1 MSAKILI
8 IDDDDSIRN
17 CLLELLETEAY
28 TVCGGENGRIGL
40 RLVNDFKPD
49 LILCDIMMPELDG
62 YAVREQLLA
71 DPATA
76 AIPFIFLTARADRAA
91 QRRGLALGAAAYL
104 TKPFSLQE
112 LLQAVEGPLAKR
124 RTPVKRAEVPRTL
137 LAMPPHRGQRNSM
150 KLRTLCLGLII
161 SVWLAAC
168 SSNTITPMM
177 VQAAATPTTRSTIA
191 ATSAPSTGLKS
202 VAGRYLFTE
211 GPTTDATG
219 NVYFSDINA
228 GKIYKWSSDGSV
240 SVFLDG
246 LNKPNGLAFDHSG
259 NLIACEGGAGRL
271 IAIDSHGQ
279 ITVLADQYNGTRF
292 NEPND
297 LWIDPQGGIYFTDP
311 VYQLSK
317 VQAGEDVYY
326 LSSDRSQ
333 VTRVIDDLV
342 RPNGL
347 VGTADGKTLYVA
359 DHGAGN
365 TYAYTI
371 TADGTLTNKRLFAST
386 GSDGVELDADGQL
399 YLTTPN
405 KIQVFDADGQH
416 VQDISIPQEN
426 PTNVAFVGETL
437 FITARTA
444 VYTYQP

>member
-17 CLLELLETEAY
+17 CLLDLLEAEDY
-28 TVCGGENGRIGL
+28 TVCGGETGRSGL
-40 RLVNDFKPD
+40 RLVNDFKPN

-76 AIPFIFLTARADRAA
+76 AIPFIFLTASADRAA
-91 QRRGLALGAAAYL
+91 QRRALALGAAAYL
-104 TKPFSLQE
+104 IKPFSLQE
-112 LLQAVEGPLAKR
+112 LLQAIERSLAKR
-124 RTPVKRAEVPRTL
+124 RTPIKRADAPRAV
-137 LAMPPHRGQRNSM
+137 LALPPHRGHRNAM
-150 KLRTLCLGLII
+150 QLRALCLGLII

-168 SSNTITPMM
+168 SSSPVTPTT
-177 VQAAATPTTRSTIA
+177 VQAAVTPTTRSAIA
-191 ATSAPSTGLKS
+191 ATPATSTGLQP
-202 VAGRYLFTE
+202 VAGRYLFAE
-211 GPTTDATG
+211 GPATDASG
-219 NVYFSDINA
+219 SVYFSDINA
-228 GKIYKWSSDGSV
+228 GQIYQWSPDGSV
-240 SVFLDG
+240 SVFLAG

-271 IAIDSHGQ
+271 IAIDSQGQ
-279 ITVLADQYNGTRF
+279 ITVLVDQYNGTRF

-326 LSSDRSQ
+326 LSADRSQ

-359 DHGAGN
+359 DHGAGQ

-371 TADGTLTNKRLFAST
+371 TAAGTLTDKRLFAST
-386 GSDGVELDADGQL
+386 GSDGMELDADGLL

-405 KIQVFDADGQH
+405 KVRVFNADGQL
-416 VQDISIPQEN
+416 VQAIAIPYEN